1 MKTVF
6 TSLIVSCAL
15 AGAANAQVMA
25 SADGYRVC
33 APEATQ
39 TGIQVAAEQ
48 CGTLKAPNFSN
59 LTIQSR
65 AQLQSLAAQRET
77 FRSDVAT
84 YGQCITQL
92 INSYRRPGAPADSL
106 VPDQAACAHSW
117 AQDQATQAV
126 RDYGKACIDYSN
138 RSMMDANLEIYD
150 GSCYPTAS
158 ANQRG

>member
-1 MKTVF
+1 MRAFF
-6 TSLIVSCAL
+6 TSITLSGALI
-15 AGAANAQVMA
+15 GASHAQVMA

-39 TGIQVAAEQ
+39 AGIQVSAET
-48 CGTLKAPNFSN
+48 CGTIKAPDFSN
-59 LTIQSR
+59 VSIQSR
-65 AQLQSLAAQRET
+65 SELQSLALERDA
-77 FRSDVAT
+77 FRNDVAT

-126 RDYGKACIDYSN
+126 RAYGKACIDYSN
-138 RSMMDANLEIYD
+138 RSMIDADLEIYD
-150 GSCYPTAS
+150 GACHPTAS

>member
-1 MKTVF
+1 MRTIF
-6 TSLIVSCAL
+6 TSLMLSGAL
-15 AGAANAQVMA
+15 VGAANAQVMA

-39 TGIQVAAEQ
+39 TGIRVASEQ
-48 CGTLKAPNFSN
+48 CGTLRAPNFSGVS
-59 LTIQSR
+59 IQSR
-65 AQLQSLAAQRET
+65 DQLQSLETQREV
-77 FRSDVAT
+77 FRSDVAA

-117 AQDQATQAV
+117 AQDQATQVV

-138 RSMMDANLEIYD
+138 RSMMDSDLEIYD
-150 GSCYPTAS
+150 GACYPVAKS
-158 ANQRG
+158 NQQG

>member
-1 MKTVF
+1 MKTVL
-6 TSLIVSCAL
+6 TSLIFSGAL
-15 AGAANAQVMA
+15 IGSAQAQVMA
-25 SADGYRVC
+25 SAEGYRVC

-48 CGTLKAPNFSN
+48 CGTLRAPNFSN

-65 AQLQSLAAQRET
+65 SELQTLESQREL

-117 AQDQATQAV
+117 AQDQATQVV

-138 RSMMDANLEIYD
+138 RSMMDTDLEIYD
-150 GSCYPTAS
+150 GACYPTAKS
-158 ANQRG
+158 NQQG